1 MHRSLISA
9 SENRIF
15 EIVFSCTC
23 NDRDMFLD
31 GDGRGMDLRGNRE
44 VKALSYGYIDMRCD
58 KIDPRLAHRVRQ
70 SVPWDEGMWR
80 LGTKRSGTDRALYRI
95 ESECL
100 RMCATGP
107 SVRKSMKKEIPA
119 GEKLTVLL
127 LQHYWFSWM
136 ASSFID
142 YVCIYWLLDWLNNWF
157 MMMICLNVSFLKL
170 YGETLQGK
178 NIYFF
183 HLLIIFQIFWLF
195 IKCFFS

>member
-1 MHRSLISA
+1 MISYYLQSILAKGGLLGITEQATSGLERGISKSCDTMHRSLISA

-127 LQHYWFSWM
+127 LQHY
-136 ASSFID
+136 
-142 YVCIYWLLDWLNNWF
+142 
-157 MMMICLNVSFLKL
+157 
-170 YGETLQGK
+170 
-178 NIYFF
+178 
-183 HLLIIFQIFWLF
+183 
-195 IKCFFS
+195 